1 MIDDARTCE
10 EIGGKWIKAHFDRNG
25 NLVHAFCSL
34 GNGFGV
40 IQSNATD
47 QTYINAKLLL
57 EQRKTNELL
66 RKNILKDSQE
76 KKRQELEALNCPENY
91 IAIPGYYKKGAY
103 VHSHCRKASEMS
115 KDEKKIIKMTRR
127 RR

>member
-1 MIDDARTCE
+1 MINDAKSCKE
-10 EIGGKWIKAHFDRNG
+10 MGGKWIETHFDRNG
-25 NLVHAFCSL
+25 HIVHAFCSL
-34 GNGFGV
+34 ERGFGI
-40 IQSNATD
+40 IQSSATD
-47 QTYINAKLLL
+47 QNYISGKLLM

-66 RKNILKDSQE
+66 RQNMLKDSRE

-103 VHSHCRKASEMS
+103 VHSHCRKASEIS
-115 KDEKKIIKMTRR
+115 KDEKKILKMSRR